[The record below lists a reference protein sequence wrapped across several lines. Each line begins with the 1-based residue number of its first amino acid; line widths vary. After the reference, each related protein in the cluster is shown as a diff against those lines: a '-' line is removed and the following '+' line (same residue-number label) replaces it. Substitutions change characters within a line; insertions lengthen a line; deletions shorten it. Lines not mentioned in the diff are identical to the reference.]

1 MGKPKIKSS
10 QIKVGL
16 QSSVNCDK
24 SMYRTKKTWLKQ
36 PLKSQINV
44 STGSY
49 MFINTQSKA
58 SMPTNCLKI

>member
-49 MFINTQSKA
+49 MFINT
-58 SMPTNCLKI
+58 

>member
-24 SMYRTKKTWLKQ
+24 SMYRTENLAKTALK
-36 PLKSQINV
+36 V
-44 STGSY
+44 
-49 MFINTQSKA
+49 
-58 SMPTNCLKI
+58 TN